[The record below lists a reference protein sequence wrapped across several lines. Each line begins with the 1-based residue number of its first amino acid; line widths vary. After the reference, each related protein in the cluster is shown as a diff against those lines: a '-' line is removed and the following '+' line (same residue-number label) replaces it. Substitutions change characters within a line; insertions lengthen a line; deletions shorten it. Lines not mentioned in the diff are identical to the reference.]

1 MWTLILFHLGGV
13 VIRNRAECFSMFR
26 FAVGKRGQAT
36 HRVALGFG
44 VFEWDEQG
52 GMNLR

>member
-1 MWTLILFHLGGV
+1 MIAHTH
-13 VIRNRAECFSMFR
+13 E
-26 FAVGKRGQAT
+26 AT